1 MFDEIFQLLGWNWLA
16 RPPRSDSLYNDKQ
29 VWCPV
34 AWEIFGILLQGKVGS
49 HTGGPT
55 LGMFAPQGVGKE
67 RVNKKPIENME
78 TFGKGYNNGITL
90 RSEQKDIENN
100 TFIGS

>member
-1 MFDEIFQLLGWNWLA
+1 
-16 RPPRSDSLYNDKQ
+16 
-29 VWCPV
+29 
-34 AWEIFGILLQGKVGS
+34 
-49 HTGGPT
+49 
-55 LGMFAPQGVGKE
+55 MFAPQGVGKE